1 MEQIFGCIIRI
12 LFQNAETGYT
22 IASLKQPGKNELTT
36 IVGSLDIN
44 FEGEYLRLQGE
55 WKENPNK
62 SFNNLQFEF
71 SHVYPET
78 PKNLKT
84 IFSYLTSKTIKGI
97 GPKLAQKIIQ
107 EFGVNTLEAIE
118 QDPLIL
124 KTIPGIGEKKCK
136 SIIDQFIKKKFI
148 KNIILFFQNYDISI
162 HFAYKIY
169 KKYGNRSL
177 EKIQI
182 NPFILAYEI
191 PGISFKTADN
201 IAAKLG
207 FPKNS
212 NQRIEA
218 AIEFSLQEL
227 SVNGHTCASSQ
238 VLLETTLQILNQNN
252 SQCEHISKEKVLTE
266 IQGLIN
272 KRKIFYNASLDKIWL
287 TSLFL
292 YEKNLANN
300 LERIIKCDSLLRKFD
315 ITKALSWAQD
325 QQKIILSES
334 QQLAVKTTC
343 LNKVHIITGGPG
355 TGKSTITRT
364 LLKIFEQLSQKIL
377 LAAPTGKAAKRI
389 SEITKKKAFTIHSLL
404 EYDFKNRCFKKNL
417 ENPLN
422 VDIIIID
429 EVSMIDTILMNHLLN
444 AIPSRAKIVFIGD
457 INQLPSIGPGNVLKD
472 LIKSEAIPVTIL
484 NEIFRQAKN
493 SQIILNAH
501 RINSGLFPLIEPI
514 NNKSDFYFFKR
525 QTSELVL
532 ECILSLY
539 FTKLKQWYRLKTE
552 SIQVL
557 SPMKKGILGTHNLNK
572 EIQTLIN
579 PQKDCILRQQE
590 KFSVGDKVMQIKNN
604 YNKEIF
610 NGDIGYITNIDFEE
624 KTLII
629 DFENKKIDYSFNE
642 IDEITLAYATSI
654 HKYQGSES
662 VCVIIPVHTSHF
674 MMLHRNLLYT
684 AVTRGKKL
692 VILVGS
698 GKAIAIA
705 ISRNQVQERC
715 TGLKEAL
722 QEVLLSTQQL

>member
-12 LFQNAETGYT
+12 LFQNTETGYT
-22 IASLKQPGKNELTT
+22 IASLKQVGKNELIT

-62 SFNNLQFEF
+62 SFNKPLFEF
-71 SHVYPET
+71 SHIYPET

-84 IFSYLTSKTIKGI
+84 IFNYLTSKTIKGV

-107 EFGVNTLEAIE
+107 EFGINTLEIIE
-118 QDPLIL
+118 KDPNIL
-124 KTIPGIGEKKCK
+124 KKIPGIGEKKCE

-148 KNIILFFQNYDISI
+148 KNIILFLQNYDISI

-169 KKYGNRSL
+169 KKYGEQSL
-177 EKIQI
+177 EKIQT
-182 NPFILAYEI
+182 NPFILAYNI
-191 PGISFKTADN
+191 PGISFKTADI
-201 IAAKLG
+201 IAGKLG

-218 AIEFSLQEL
+218 AIEFSLQEI
-227 SVNGHTCASSQ
+227 STSGHTCSSSQ
-238 VLLETTLQILNQNN
+238 NLLEVSSQILNNQNDIN
-252 SQCEHISKEKVLTE
+252 SEKISKEKILSL
-266 IQGLIN
+266 IQELIN
-272 KRKIFYNASLDKIWL
+272 KRKIFYNPSLDKIWL

-292 YEKNLANN
+292 YEKSLANN
-300 LERIIKCDSLLRKFD
+300 LKRILNNDSLLRKFD
-315 ITKALSWAQD
+315 IEKALSWVQN
-325 QQKIILSES
+325 QQNIILSES
-334 QQLAVKTTC
+334 QKLAVKTTC

-364 LLKIFEQLSQKIL
+364 LLKIFEKLSSKIL

-389 SEITKKKAFTIHSLL
+389 SEITKKRAFTIHSLL
-404 EYDFKNRCFKKNL
+404 EYDFKHRCFKKNI

-422 VDIIIID
+422 IDIIIVD
-429 EVSMIDTILMNHLLN
+429 EVSMIDTILMHHLLN
-444 AIPSRAKIVFIGD
+444 AIPSHAKVVFIGD
-457 INQLPSIGPGNVLKD
+457 VHQLPSIGPGNVLKD
-472 LIKSEAIPVTIL
+472 LIKSELISVTIL
-484 NEIFRQAKN
+484 NEIFRQAKD

-501 RINSGLFPLIEPI
+501 RINSGLFPQLGST
-514 NNKSDFYFFKR
+514 NNKRSDFYFFKR
-525 QTSELVL
+525 QTPELTL
-532 ECILSLY
+532 QCILSLY
-539 FTKLKQWYRLKTE
+539 FTKLKEWYQLKPE

-557 SPMKKGILGTHNLNK
+557 SPMKKGILGTYNLNK
-572 EIQTLIN
+572 TIQNLTN
-579 PQKDCILRQQE
+579 PKKDCIIKQQE
-590 KFSVGDKVMQIKNN
+590 KFAVGDKIMQIKNN
-604 YNKEIF
+604 YNKEVF
-610 NGDIGYITNIDFEE
+610 NGDIGYIIEINFEE
-624 KTLII
+624 KQLTI
-629 DFENKKIDYSFNE
+629 DFENKKVLYAFSE

-662 VCVIIPVHTSHF
+662 ACVIIPVHTSHF
-674 MMLHRNLLYT
+674 MMLYRNLLYT

-705 ISRNQVQERC
+705 IARNQVQERC

-722 QEVLLSTQQL
+722 KDTFSLN